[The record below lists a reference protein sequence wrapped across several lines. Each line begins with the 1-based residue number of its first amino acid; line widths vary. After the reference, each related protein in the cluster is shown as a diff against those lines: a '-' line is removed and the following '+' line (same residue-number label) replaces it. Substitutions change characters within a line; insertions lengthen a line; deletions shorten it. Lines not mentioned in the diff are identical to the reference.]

1 MQKVYL
7 DTCCLNRPFDD
18 QSQVRVRLESEAI
31 LHIIERCTSG
41 ELRWVASNI
50 LDFEIGQ
57 TQDADRRE
65 RVHTLRSFADDTV
78 TITASRLQRSQEI
91 EALGIS
97 KLDAR
102 HIACAEQAQVDAF
115 LTTDDRLLKLTNRF
129 KSHFQIAIENP
140 LTWISDKR

>member
-1 MQKVYL
+1 VQKVYL

-31 LHIIERCTSG
+31 LHIIDLCTSG
-41 ELRWVASNI
+41 ELRWVASNV

-57 TQDADRRE
+57 TRDAERRQ
-65 RVHTLRSFADDTV
+65 RVDTLRSFADDSV
-78 TITASRLQRSQEI
+78 AITASGLQRSHEI
-91 EALGIS
+91 ETLGIS
-97 KLDAR
+97 SLDAR

-115 LTTDDRLLKLTNRF
+115 LTTDDRLLTLVNRF
-129 KSHFQIAIENP
+129 RSQFQIAIENP